1 MLGCERAHKI
11 GFRGE
16 GPSGQTDARRFGPQ
30 EEGSAWQAGSTITI
44 AMADTVPS
52 KRRSEIM
59 SGIRSKGMKP
69 EMTVRRLL
77 HSMGY
82 RYRLHGRELPGK
94 PDLVFPARR
103 KVIFVHGCFWHQHAD
118 PGCRIVRRPKS
129 NREYWLP
136 KLERNVARDAEN
148 RARLEE
154 LGWEVLVIWEC
165 EVRAG
170 SSFLARA
177 TEFLEPR

>member
-1 MLGCERAHKI
+1 MV
-11 GFRGE
+11 
-16 GPSGQTDARRFGPQ
+16 
-30 EEGSAWQAGSTITI
+30 
-44 AMADTVPS
+44 DTVNP

-82 RYRLHGRELPGK
+82 RYRLHRRDLPGK

-103 KVIFVHGCFWHQHAD
+103 KVILVHGCFWHQHND
-118 PGCRIVRRPKS
+118 PSCRIVRRPKS
-129 NREYWLP
+129 NRAYWLP
-136 KLERNVARDAEN
+136 KLEGNAARDVEH
-148 RARLEE
+148 RTRLRE
-154 LGWEVLVIWEC
+154 LGWDILVIWEC

-170 SSFLARA
+170 SGL
-177 TEFLEPR
+177 LEKVKGYLDGR

>member
-1 MLGCERAHKI
+1 
-11 GFRGE
+11 
-16 GPSGQTDARRFGPQ
+16 
-30 EEGSAWQAGSTITI
+30 
-44 AMADTVPS
+44 MADTVPP

-69 EMTVRRLL
+69 EMTVRQLL

-82 RYRLHGRELPGK
+82 RYRLHRRDLPGK

-118 PGCRIVRRPKS
+118 PRCRIVRRPKS
-129 NREYWLP
+129 NRDYWLP

-170 SSFLARA
+170 LGFLTRAR
-177 TEFLEPR
+177 EYLDGQ

>member
-1 MLGCERAHKI
+1 
-11 GFRGE
+11 
-16 GPSGQTDARRFGPQ
+16 
-30 EEGSAWQAGSTITI
+30 
-44 AMADTVPS
+44 
-52 KRRSEIM
+52 M

-82 RYRLHGRELPGK
+82 RYRLHRRDLPGK
-94 PDLVFPARR
+94 PDLVFPGRR

-118 PGCRIVRRPKS
+118 PSCKIVRRPKS

-136 KLERNVARDAEN
+136 KLEQNVIRDAEN

-154 LGWEVLVIWEC
+154 LGWQVLVIWEC

-170 SSFLARA
+170 CGYLDRARKY
-177 TEFLEPR
+177 LDRR

>member
-1 MLGCERAHKI
+1 MNLGIKV
-11 GFRGE
+11 
-16 GPSGQTDARRFGPQ
+16 T
-30 EEGSAWQAGSTITI
+30 
-44 AMADTVPS
+44 MADTVPPE
-52 KRRSEIM
+52 RRSEIM

-82 RYRLHGRELPGK
+82 RYRLHRRDLPGK
-94 PDLVFPARR
+94 PDLVFPGRR
-103 KVIFVHGCFWHQHAD
+103 KVIFVHGCFWHQHSD
-118 PGCRIVRRPKS
+118 PRCRIVRRPKS
-129 NREYWLP
+129 NRDYWLP
-136 KLERNVARDAEN
+136 KLERNVVRDAEN

-170 SSFLARA
+170 SGFLKR
-177 TEFLEPR
+177 TREYLDGR